1 MPQRLRNIQ
10 IPLRVTEK
18 EREQIEAKMKEVG
31 IQNREWYIRKMA
43 IEGKILWLEVP
54 QLDEIL
60 TLFRRASNNVN
71 QLAKQFHEK
80 QRIYSTEIEEII
92 IELKNIGR
100 NINRLLYYLCYRKI

>member
-18 EREQIEAKMKEVG
+18 EREQIEARMKEVG

-71 QLAKQFHEK
+71 QLAKQFHER
-80 QRIYSTEIEEII
+80 QRIYEVDVDEAVDQLKHVAS
-92 IELKNIGR
+92 ELHALLLKLS
-100 NINRLLYYLCYRKI
+100 RL

>member
-43 IEGKILWLEVP
+43 IEGKIIWLEVP

-80 QRIYSTEIEEII
+80 QRIYEVDVDEII
-92 IELKNIGR
+92 EQFKIISELIR
-100 NINRLLYYLCYRKI
+100 MLLVKIVEVR

>member
-80 QRIYSTEIEEII
+80 QRIYEVDVDEAVDQLKQVAS
-92 IELKNIGR
+92 ELHALLLKLS
-100 NINRLLYYLCYRKI
+100 RL

>member
-43 IEGKILWLEVP
+43 IEGKILWIEVP

-60 TLFRRASNNVN
+60 SLFRRASNNVN

-80 QRIYSTEIEEII
+80 QRIYEVDVDEAVDQLKHVAS
-92 IELKNIGR
+92 ELHALLLKLS
-100 NINRLLYYLCYRKI
+100 RL

>member
-60 TLFRRASNNVN
+60 TSFRRASNNVN

-80 QRIYSTEIEEII
+80 QRIYEVDVDEAVDQLKHVAS
-92 IELKNIGR
+92 ELHALLLKLS
-100 NINRLLYYLCYRKI
+100 RL

>member
-1 MPQRLRNIQ
+1 MPQRMRNIQ

-80 QRIYSTEIEEII
+80 QRIYEVDVDEAVDQLKHVAS
-92 IELKNIGR
+92 ELRALLLKLS
-100 NINRLLYYLCYRKI
+100 RL

>member
-71 QLAKQFHEK
+71 QLAKRFHEK
-80 QRIYSTEIEEII
+80 QRIYEVDVDEAVGQLKHVAS
-92 IELKNIGR
+92 ELHALLLKLS
-100 NINRLLYYLCYRKI
+100 RL

>member
-54 QLDEIL
+54 QLDKIL

-71 QLAKQFHEK
+71 QLVKQFHEK
-80 QRIYSTEIEEII
+80 KRIYEVDVDEAVDQLKHVAS
-92 IELKNIGR
+92 ELHALLLKLS
-100 NINRLLYYLCYRKI
+100 RL

>member
-1 MPQRLRNIQ
+1 MPQRMRNIQ

-80 QRIYSTEIEEII
+80 QCIYEVDVDEAVDQLKHVAS
-92 IELKNIGR
+92 ELHALLLKLS
-100 NINRLLYYLCYRKI
+100 RL

>member
-80 QRIYSTEIEEII
+80 QRIYEVDVDEAVNQLKHVAS
-92 IELKNIGR
+92 ELHALLLKLS
-100 NINRLLYYLCYRKI
+100 RL

>member
-80 QRIYSTEIEEII
+80 QRIYEVDVDEAVDQLKHVAS
-92 IELKNIGR
+92 ELHALLLKLS
-100 NINRLLYYLCYRKI
+100 RL

>member
-80 QRIYSTEIEEII
+80 QRIYEVDVDEAVDQLKHVAS
-92 IELKNIGR
+92 ELHAILLKLS
-100 NINRLLYYLCYRKI
+100 RL

>member
-1 MPQRLRNIQ
+1 MPQRMRNIQ

-18 EREQIEAKMKEVG
+18 EREQIEARMKEVG

-80 QRIYSTEIEEII
+80 QRIYDVDVDEAVDQLKHVAS
-92 IELKNIGR
+92 ELHALLLKLS
-100 NINRLLYYLCYRKI
+100 RL

>member
-80 QRIYSTEIEEII
+80 QRIYEVDMDEAVDQLKHVAS
-92 IELKNIGR
+92 ELHALLLKLS
-100 NINRLLYYLCYRKI
+100 RL

>member
-43 IEGKILWLEVP
+43 IEGKILWLEIP

-60 TLFRRASNNVN
+60 ILFRRASNNVN

-80 QRIYSTEIEEII
+80 QRIYEVDVDEAVDQLKHVAS
-92 IELKNIGR
+92 ELHALLLKLS
-100 NINRLLYYLCYRKI
+100 RL

>member
-31 IQNREWYIRKMA
+31 IKNREWYIRKMA

-80 QRIYSTEIEEII
+80 QRIYEVDVDEAVDQLKHVAS
-92 IELKNIGR
+92 ELHALLLKLS
-100 NINRLLYYLCYRKI
+100 RL

>member
-80 QRIYSTEIEEII
+80 QRIYEVDVDEAVDQLKHVAS
-92 IELKNIGR
+92 ELRALLLKLS
-100 NINRLLYYLCYRKI
+100 RL

>member
-80 QRIYSTEIEEII
+80 QRIYDVDVDEAVDQLKHVAN
-92 IELKNIGR
+92 ELHALLLKLS
-100 NINRLLYYLCYRKI
+100 RL

>member
-80 QRIYSTEIEEII
+80 QRIYEVDVDEAVEQLKHVAS
-92 IELKNIGR
+92 ELHALLLKLS
-100 NINRLLYYLCYRKI
+100 RL